1 MNRFVLL
8 FLLLGCNL
16 VLKAYTVSG
25 YVIDNNTSET
35 LIFATVFDNKSGQ
48 GTISNEYGFFSLTV
62 NSKEVELRTS
72 YVGYTTIVD
81 SMPLNSDTLVY
92 IRLKPIESLQ
102 EVTIV
107 GNRLDLGVQGSQM
120 SAIDLPIEQIKA
132 VPAMF
137 GETDVLKALQL
148 LPGVSSGTEGSAG
161 LFVRGGAPDENL
173 FLLDGVPLYNVN
185 HTFGFFSVFNA
196 DAIKNVTLY
205 KGAFPAHYA
214 GRLSSIVDVRMK
226 EGDLNKYH
234 VDANIGIISSK
245 ISVDGPII
253 KGKTSFNISFRR
265 TYSDL
270 IVNGA
275 LLLKSLKKNSSEDE
289 IKNRGGYYF
298 YDLNAKVTHTFSDN
312 DRLYLSVYSGDDGIY
327 FKYKEKD
334 SSEGYDTNQKLSWKW
349 GNLVTALRWN
359 HVINPKLFM
368 DASLNYT
375 QYRHRM
381 TINIIESNNF
391 DQDRFNAS
399 MNMNSGIF
407 DETAKVDFHYM
418 PNPNHDIR
426 FGSFY
431 THHAFRPD
439 VTSVSLRED
448 TTSFYQRV
456 GQKSIQA
463 HETQLYLE
471 DNFSVND
478 FLKIYGGL
486 NYSTFTVNGRFYNSL
501 QPRVSARLM
510 LSDNLSF
517 KSGYAYMSQ
526 YIHLLSNSSLS
537 LPTDLWVP
545 ATSKITPENSQ
556 QVSAG
561 FFYNLADKADITIEG
576 YYKVADNL
584 LEYKDGSSFMTT
596 STGWE
601 EKVAMGRGWSYGL
614 EFMMQRSVGKFTGWV
629 SYTWSRTQRK
639 FDKPGQVINLGE
651 TFDAKYDRRHD
662 FNITSNYKF
671 SDRFDLSATWVYS
684 TGNCGSMYTQRYQ
697 MPFFEEENGSQ
708 YDAEG
713 SYLKGRNNIR
723 MEPYHRMD
731 LSFNFH
737 KSTTFFHHK
746 AVRHFNISVYNA
758 YNNMNPFMVY
768 LYSENDVNGNPTK
781 KELRKITIFPILP
794 TLSWGVTF

>member
-1 MNRFVLL
+1 MKRL
-8 FLLLGCNL
+8 FLLLLFYSCNL

-25 YVIDNNTSET
+25 YVVDNNTSET
-35 LIFATVFDNKSGQ
+35 LVYATVFDNNSGL
-48 GTISNEYGFFSLTV
+48 GTISNEYGFFSLTLSS
-62 NSKEVELRTS
+62 NKIQLRTS

-81 SMPLNSDTLVY
+81 SMSLNSDTLIY

-161 LFVRGGAPDENL
+161 FFVRGGAPDENL

-245 ISVDGPII
+245 ISVDGPIV

-270 IVNGA
+270 IINGA
-275 LLLKSLKKNSSEDE
+275 ILLSKLKKSEDE
-289 IKNRGGYYF
+289 ITKRGGYYF

-327 FKYKEKD
+327 FKYKEND
-334 SSEGYDTNQKLSWKW
+334 SSEGFDTNQKLSWKW

-359 HVINPKLFM
+359 HIINPKLFM
-368 DASLNYT
+368 DASVDYT

-381 TINIIESNNF
+381 GINIMESNNS
-391 DQDRFNAS
+391 DQERINAY

-407 DETAKVDFHYM
+407 DETAKVDFYYV
-418 PNPNHDIR
+418 PTPSHDIR
-426 FGSFY
+426 FGAFY

-439 VTSVSLRED
+439 VTSISFRED
-448 TTSFYQRV
+448 TTSFYQKL

-463 HETQLYLE
+463 HETQIYLE
-471 DNFSVND
+471 DNFSVSN

-486 NYSTFTVNGRFYNSL
+486 NYSTFLVNGRFYNSF

-545 ATSKITPENSQ
+545 ATSKITPETSQ
-556 QVSAG
+556 QISAG
-561 FFYNLADKADITIEG
+561 FFYNLADKADLTIEG
-576 YYKVADNL
+576 YYKIADNL

-614 EFMMQRSVGKFTGWV
+614 EFMMQRSIGKFTGWV

-639 FDKPGQVINLGE
+639 FDKPGQVINLGK

-662 FNITSNYKF
+662 INITSNYKF

-684 TGNCGSMYTQRYQ
+684 TGNCGSLYTQRFE
-697 MPFFEEENGSQ
+697 MPFFEEENGNQ
-708 YDAEG
+708 YYTEG
-713 SYLKGRNNIR
+713 AYLKGRNNIR

-731 LSFNFH
+731 LSLNFH
-737 KSTTFFHHK
+737 KPTTMFHHK

-768 LYSENDVNGNPTK
+768 LFSENDINGNPTK

-794 TLSWGVTF
+794 TFSWGVTF